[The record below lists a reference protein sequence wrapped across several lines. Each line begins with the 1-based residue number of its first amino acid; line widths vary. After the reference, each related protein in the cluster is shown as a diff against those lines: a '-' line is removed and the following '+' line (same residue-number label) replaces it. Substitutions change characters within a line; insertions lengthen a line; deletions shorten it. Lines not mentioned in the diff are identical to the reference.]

1 MSRIIN
7 LYDEIPIVVLENE
20 ISVINDTLKQHDV
33 KFEWIGAKL
42 TDFMSDISAIKNNT
56 QIGLRDNKF
65 TQEVI
70 QTLATKID
78 MMAEHIKLS
87 K

>member
-1 MSRIIN
+1 
-7 LYDEIPIVVLENE
+7 
-20 ISVINDTLKQHDV
+20 
-33 KFEWIGAKL
+33 
-42 TDFMSDISAIKNNT
+42 MSDISAIKNNT